1 MILVQMRIDSLRNGF
16 APCYVH
22 KDWAPSECSQKKFG
36 NVVMAKAADLYERRW
51 AQAAVLLISLVLL
64 GFGIWGTCQIN
75 VEFDPVLLMPTDSYL
90 RKFYHQREVDFPT
103 TGWGGT
109 IVMGS
114 FNISNLEDLENLVR
128 LRKDLKKLEKEGNI
142 LEGKQF
148 GCPVFFT
155 LMILHIS

>member
-103 TGWGGT
+103 SGWDGRM
-109 IVMGS
+109 IVGN
-114 FNISNLEDLENLVR
+114 FNISNLEDVENLVR
-128 LRKDLKKLEKEGNI
+128 LREDLKALEEDANI
-142 LEGKQF
+142 LDGK
-148 GCPVFFT
+148 
-155 LMILHIS
+155 